1 MTTAAEE
8 KSKKLSEIFP
18 TPKGTKINWYSY
30 FGIIV
35 ARDFS
40 VEIQVG
46 TDRVMT
52 TIFSDDQRLLGAYFS
67 YSDYVDLEDSN
78 ESSPGLELSI
88 KEMKWKGAAAQPDE
102 MQRAMQRMMA
112 AIIQHAKDVLFHLPP
127 EPKKGAKVSQLNI
140 G

>member
-67 YSDYVDLEDSN
+67 FPAYLDEFTFRFNRRTSGSRGKLFYRALQNCVLVKAPPLKDLKSSN
-78 ESSPGLELSI
+78 PTD
-88 KEMKWKGAAAQPDE
+88 KDE
-102 MQRAMQRMMA
+102 NFDD
-112 AIIQHAKDVLFHLPP
+112 IYENH
-127 EPKKGAKVSQLNI
+127 NI
-140 G
+140 